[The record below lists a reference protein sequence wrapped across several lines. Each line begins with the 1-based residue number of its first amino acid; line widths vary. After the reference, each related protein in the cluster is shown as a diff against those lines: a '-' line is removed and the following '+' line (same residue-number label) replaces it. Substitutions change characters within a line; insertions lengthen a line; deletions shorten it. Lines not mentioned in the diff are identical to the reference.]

1 MHIQTETPRQ
11 PDIIAMLERLD
22 AYCADLYPAES
33 NHLMDVDSLTQSDVV
48 FLVARDP
55 DGRALGCGAY
65 VDRGGYG
72 EVKRMYV
79 DPASRGKG
87 VGGKLLAEIAQRATA
102 AGLPCLKLETGI
114 SQPEAIGLYERDGF
128 IRCAPFGDYQ
138 PDPLSLFMVKRL

>member
-33 NHLMDVDSLTQSDVV
+33 NHLMEVDSLTQSDVV

-87 VGGKLLAEIAQRATA
+87 VGGRLLAEIAQRARA
-102 AGLPCLKLETGI
+102 AGLPSLMLETGI